1 MLDRIARKIE
11 AIEEYLLILDGL
23 KPDCLTRFADP
34 IYRGATLHYL
44 YLTADG
50 CIVLA
55 ELVLKA
61 KGSAIPDSYH
71 EAIDLLG
78 DRGVIPSEFAYSF
91 AGIASFRNFL
101 AHDYERVDRTKICR
115 EILGMLPEVRTY
127 LGYIRTAMNL

>member
-11 AIEEYLLILDGL
+11 AIEEYLVILDGL
-23 KPDCLTRFADP
+23 KPDCLARFADP

-55 ELVLKA
+55 ELALKE
-61 KGSAIPDSYH
+61 KGLATPDSYH

-78 DRGVIPSEFAYSF
+78 DRGIIPSEFAYTF

-101 AHDYERVDRTKICR
+101 AHDYERVDGTKICR

-127 LGYIRTAMNL
+127 LGYIRVAMKL